1 MYRTPRLRASRLLG
15 LRRVELVVLVVI
27 LSASALLLHA
37 AYRHFLN
44 SKSPAEAIPHGLPLP
59 ADTAVATMTTHAHEK
74 PFEHRI
80 MPALKAEALDKEK
93 ASVPEGVFLP
103 GSLPSVGLGRTDVLA
118 KCYVPDSL
126 VLPGSQ
132 GCVRLFCHARE
143 YIKQRL
149 TGERRR
155 YRASTK

>member
-15 LRRVELVVLVVI
+15 LRRVELVVLVAI

-37 AYRHFLN
+37 AYRHFLMN
-44 SKSPAEAIPHGLPLP
+44 AERAAEPAIPHGRPLI
-59 ADTAVATMTTHAHEK
+59 AATAVATMTTHVREK

-80 MPALKAEALDKEK
+80 MPALKADWLVKEK

-103 GSLPSVGLGRTDVLA
+103 GSLPSVGLGRTDILA

-132 GCVRLFCHARE
+132 GCVR
-143 YIKQRL
+143 
-149 TGERRR
+149 RRIISTASETDGAHR
-155 YRASTK
+155 RFRASTR